1 MVSRPRTCAE
11 CERLLSGLP
20 AGLALRLTELADAT
34 RMDPSPEGRLHRAM
48 EALADTLDA
57 DRTSLL
63 LPAGA
68 GTLRIAASSDRM
80 DIGDLLISLDRYP
93 ELETVLARGEPVLV
107 PDVASSPLLA
117 VQLGRIRRAGL
128 CSLAAAPLAVER
140 TRGILRMSSRTR
152 PFHQGDLDGLVA
164 AAHLLGHVL
173 EEDPPPETEGVSWLE
188 LLLRLADGVLVV
200 GADGT
205 VRRALGRWRRLGLE
219 PAGILGQSFERLLA
233 PECEARARADAMLV
247 LQGGTPSAPSRF
259 RLRNGEGGGAPVR
272 VWAVRRPGGRGLLV
286 AVRREREEATASPQA
301 AAGLAGLPGLAL
313 ATGPD
318 GAIRE
323 ASPALHREL
332 AGDPV
337 GRPLDSVLTA
347 GEDGGHRLAA
357 GNGSGIPVEVEEAP
371 APDGGR
377 ILLLWPRRGPSA
389 TPLEERLRR
398 TIARNLEE
406 MDELSRRLE
415 EMDNER
421 ARFLAWSAHELKTPL
436 TVIQSHLEILLE
448 DLAEGLSHE
457 QMEFLRIAHDA
468 TRRMRRMVLDLTD
481 LAALQSGRMHLEIQ
495 RVSLEDTM
503 AGVTRDLEP
512 AARGAGV
519 TLTRRPTRL
528 QVRGDRVRLEQI
540 LHNLL
545 DNAIRFTP
553 EGGRVELSATREG
566 ERAAVRVSDTGV
578 GIPPDQLETVFEP
591 FVQAGRPPEGRA
603 KGSGLGLFVCRR
615 IALALGGRIEAAARP
630 AGGTVFTLW
639 LPLWPEEEPSR

>member
-1 MVSRPRTCAE
+1 MVPRPRTCAE

-20 AGLALRLTELADAT
+20 AGLALRLTELAAAT

-48 EALADTLDA
+48 EALGGILDA

-68 GTLRIAASSDRM
+68 GTLRIAASSDVA
-80 DIGDLLISLDRYP
+80 DTGDLLISLDRYP
-93 ELETVLARGEPVLV
+93 ELEAVLARGEPVLV

-117 VQLGRIRRAGL
+117 AQFGRIRRAGL
-128 CSLAAAPLAVER
+128 RSLAAVPLSVGGTA
-140 TRGILRMSSRTR
+140 GILRASSRSRSFR
-152 PFHQGDLDGLVA
+152 PPDLDGLLA
-164 AAHLLGHVL
+164 AAHVLGHVL

-200 GADGT
+200 GAGGT
-205 VRRALGRWRRLGLE
+205 VRRALGRWSRLGLE
-219 PAGILGQSFERLLA
+219 PAGILGQPFERLLA
-233 PECEARARADAMLV
+233 PECEAQARAEAMVV
-247 LQGGTPSAPSRF
+247 LQGGSPATPSRF
-259 RLRNGEGGGAPVR
+259 RLRDGEGRGTPVR
-272 VWAVRRPGGRGLLV
+272 AWAVRRPGGRGLLV
-286 AVRREREEATASPQA
+286 AVRREREEAATTQRLVPD
-301 AAGLAGLPGLAL
+301 LAGLPGLVL

-318 GAIRE
+318 GVIRE
-323 ASPALHREL
+323 ASPGLRREL
-332 AGDPV
+332 SGDPV
-337 GRPLDSVLTA
+337 GRPLDSVLVP
-347 GEDGGHRLAA
+347 GENGGHRLAA
-357 GNGSGIPVEVEEAP
+357 GNGSGMPVEVEEAP
-371 APDGGR
+371 TGDGGR
-377 ILLLWPRRGPSA
+377 ILLLWPRRAPSA

-406 MDELSRRLE
+406 LDELSRRLE

-448 DLAEGLSHE
+448 DLGEGLSGE
-457 QMEFLRIAHDA
+457 QKEFLGVAHDA
-468 TRRMRRMVLDLTD
+468 ARRMRRMVLDLTD

-495 RVSLEDTM
+495 RVPLEETM
-503 AGVTRDLEP
+503 AGVARDLEP
-512 AARGAGV
+512 TARGAGV
-519 TLTRRPTRL
+519 TLTQKPTRL
-528 QVRGDRVRLEQI
+528 EVRADRVRLEQI
-540 LHNLL
+540 LHNLV

-553 EGGRVELSATREG
+553 DGGRVELSAARDG
-566 ERAAVRVSDTGV
+566 ERAAIRVSDTGV

-639 LPLWPEEEPSR
+639 LPLWPDEDSAP

>member
-1 MVSRPRTCAE
+1 MQKRTLGRTGLELSRLGYGAIKLPRVSEDEAAALLNRAIDLGVNFIDTAHACGDSEPKIGRVMAKRRDEVYLASKVIRRTRAE
-11 CERLLSGLP
+11 AEEDV
-20 AGLALRLTELADAT
+20 A
-34 RMDPSPEGRLHRAM
+34 
-48 EALADTLDA
+48 
-57 DRTSLL
+57 TSLKL
-63 LPAGA
+63 LQ
-68 GTLRIAASSDRM
+68 TDHIDLYQIHDLSVWESS
-80 DIGDLLISLDRYP
+80 
-93 ELETVLARGEPVLV
+93 E
-107 PDVASSPLLA
+107 
-117 VQLGRIRRAGL
+117 Q
-128 CSLAAAPLAVER
+128 
-140 TRGILRMSSRTR
+140 
-152 PFHQGDLDGLVA
+152 
-164 AAHLLGHVL
+164 
-173 EEDPPPETEGVSWLE
+173 
-188 LLLRLADGVLVV
+188 
-200 GADGT
+200 
-205 VRRALGRWRRLGLE
+205 
-219 PAGILGQSFERLLA
+219 
-233 PECEARARADAMLV
+233 
-247 LQGGTPSAPSRF
+247 
-259 RLRNGEGGGAPVR
+259 
-272 VWAVRRPGGRGLLV
+272 
-286 AVRREREEATASPQA
+286 
-301 AAGLAGLPGLAL
+301 

-566 ERAAVRVSDTGV
+566 ERAAIRVSDTGV